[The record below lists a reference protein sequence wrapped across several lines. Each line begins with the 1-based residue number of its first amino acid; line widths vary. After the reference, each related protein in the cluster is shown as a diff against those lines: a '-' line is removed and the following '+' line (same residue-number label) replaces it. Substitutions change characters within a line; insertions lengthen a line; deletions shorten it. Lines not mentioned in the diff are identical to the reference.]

1 MPRKSKEERE
11 EKLEEL
17 IQILEQRLSIF
28 DENKFKEICKQ
39 HLISM
44 NKTIQQLEGE
54 HIKLYEL
61 LGISWNEIHNSE

>member
-11 EKLEEL
+11 DKLEEL
-17 IQILEQRLSIF
+17 IQVLEQRLSIF

-39 HLISM
+39 HLITM
-44 NKTIQQLEGE
+44 KNTIQQLEGE

-61 LGISWNEIHNSE
+61 LGISWNEIHNPE